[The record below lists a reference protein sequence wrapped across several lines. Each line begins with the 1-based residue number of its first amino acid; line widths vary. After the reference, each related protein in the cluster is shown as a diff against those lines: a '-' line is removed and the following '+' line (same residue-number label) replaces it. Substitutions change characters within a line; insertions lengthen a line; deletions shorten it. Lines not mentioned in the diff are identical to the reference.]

1 MDYFYHKEHLL
12 IVTELLRD
20 SIFNFYRYLRDTS
33 PEGHGAYF
41 TLDTLRALSTQL
53 LSALAFMHQQ
63 VCSHHNCLRS
73 CRNQILISTMGVPR
87 QMALLSALC
96 NALLTRTCFVSYLH
110 VHRTRQNIV
119 HCDLK
124 PENVCIASASRRKFK
139 IIDVR
144 AKSRSSKHQ
153 VRWHHH
159 QRPPFGSCVLGGF
172 GSAWPRRP
180 FFLRAD
186 AWLSCAMLAFRSS
199 VSSLVHK
206 HKHCVH
212 VYACTPS

>member
-73 CRNQILISTMGVPR
+73 CRNSYT
-87 QMALLSALC
+87 LSKE
-96 NALLTRTCFVSYLH
+96 YL
-110 VHRTRQNIV
+110 VANIGFDPTEKEP
-119 HCDLK
+119 C
-124 PENVCIASASRRKFK
+124 K
-139 IIDVR
+139 IWITE
-144 AKSRSSKHQ
+144 
-153 VRWHHH
+153 
-159 QRPPFGSCVLGGF
+159 P
-172 GSAWPRRP
+172 
-180 FFLRAD
+180 
-186 AWLSCAMLAFRSS
+186 
-199 VSSLVHK
+199 
-206 HKHCVH
+206 
-212 VYACTPS
+212 